1 MSFIQDNIWWF
12 LLVFYYLIVFITAG
26 YEIMHNREPVKTIS
40 LLFALFVLP
49 VVGLAIYYFFAQEYR
64 KDKIFNRKKV
74 YDHKMIKRWEKQ
86 LILEDRDLEH
96 LENFFVD
103 DKIKLVRLLQNN
115 QTKPFT
121 FGNKVDILVNGEK
134 KFETLFADLKRAKK
148 HIHLEYYIFRS
159 DRIGTRLIDILC
171 DKAEEGVE
179 IRISYDYVGSSISSG
194 ALKQM
199 QSCGIEIF
207 PFMPVW
213 FPNLTRKLNYR
224 DHRKIVIIDGKI
236 GFIGGINI
244 SDEYVN
250 YKEQEHTK
258 MFWRD
263 THLRIEG
270 HGVKS
275 IQAQFLLNFNFITS
289 KEIEIKDDFFP
300 VIEPAGK
307 SAIQIA
313 ASGPDTDWQ
322 NIMEAILTAINTAEE
337 YVYIT
342 TPYFIPNN
350 QILTALCTASRIG
363 IEIKIIIPEVGDS
376 IVARHATNSYI
387 EKLLESGVQ
396 VFHYCK
402 GMVHAKTLVVDGV
415 VSTIGT
421 SNLDNRSFDI
431 NFEINAFVYDKYI
444 AREMLD
450 IFNNDL
456 LECEELNLEDW
467 RNRPNSE
474 KVKESF
480 SRLWAPLL

>member
-1 MSFIQDNIWWF
+1 MNYIQDNIWW
-12 LLVFYYLIVFITAG
+12 LVIGLNYLFVFITAG
-26 YEIMHNREPVKTIS
+26 YEIMHNREPAKTIS
-40 LLFALFVLP
+40 LLFALVVLP
-49 VVGLAIYYFFAQEYR
+49 VIGLIIYYFFAQEFR

-74 YDHKMIKRWEKQ
+74 YDHEMIKKWEEK
-86 LILEDRDLEH
+86 LILIEKDLEH

-121 FGNKVDILVNGEK
+121 FGNKVDILVNGRK
-134 KFETLFADLKRAKK
+134 KFETLFTDLKKAEK

-159 DRIGTRLIDILC
+159 DYIGNKLIDILC
-171 DKAEEGVE
+171 EKAEEGVE
-179 IRISYDYVGSSISSG
+179 IRISYDYVGSSLSSK
-194 ALKQM
+194 ALKRM
-199 QSCGIEIF
+199 NSCGIEIF

-236 GFIGGINI
+236 GFIGGVNI

-250 YKEQEHTK
+250 YEGQEETK
-258 MFWRD
+258 MYWRD

-289 KEIEIKDDFFP
+289 KEIEIKDEYFP
-300 VIEPAGK
+300 SLEPAGK
-307 SAIQIA
+307 SAVQIA
-313 ASGPDTDWQ
+313 ASGPDTDWR
-322 NIMEAILTAINTAEE
+322 NIMEAILTAINTAEK

-350 QILTALCTASRIG
+350 EILTALCTASRIG
-363 IEIKIIIPEVGDS
+363 IDIKIIIPEIGDS
-376 IVARHATNSYI
+376 VVARHATNSYI
-387 EKLLESGVQ
+387 EMLLESGVR

-402 GMVHAKTLVVDGV
+402 GMVHAKTMVVDGM
-415 VSTIGT
+415 VSTVGT

-444 AREMLD
+444 AQEMLV

-456 LECEELNLEDW
+456 LECDELDLEDW
-467 RNRPNSE
+467 RNRPYTE
-474 KVKESF
+474 RIKESL

>member
-1 MSFIQDNIWWF
+1 MNFIGDHIWWF
-12 LLVFYYLIVFITAG
+12 ILGLNYLIVIITAG

-40 LLFALFVLP
+40 LLFALVVLP
-49 VVGLAIYYFFAQEYR
+49 GLGLIIYYFFAQEYR
-64 KDKIFNRKKV
+64 KNKIFNRKKV
-74 YDHKMIKRWEKQ
+74 YDHQMIKRWEDQ

-96 LENFFVD
+96 LEKFFVD

-121 FGNKVDILVNGEK
+121 FGNKVDILVNGLK
-134 KFETLFADLKRAKK
+134 KFERLFTDLKAAKS
-148 HIHLEYYIFRS
+148 HIHLEYYIFKS
-159 DRIGTRLIDILC
+159 DRIGTKLIDILC
-171 DKAEEGVE
+171 DKAKEGVE
-179 IRISYDYVGSSISSG
+179 IRISYDYVGSSLSAS
-194 ALKQM
+194 ALKRM
-199 QSCGIEIF
+199 KACGIEVF

-224 DHRKIVIIDGKI
+224 DHRKIVIIDGRI
-236 GFIGGINI
+236 GYIGGINI

-250 YKEQEHTK
+250 YKDQEHTK
-258 MFWRD
+258 MYWRD

-275 IQAQFLLNFNFITS
+275 MQAQFLLNFNFITK
-289 KEIEIKDDFFP
+289 KELDIKEDYFP
-300 VIEPAGK
+300 HLEPAGK

-322 NIMEAILTAINTAEE
+322 NIMEAIFTGINTAEE

-363 IEIKIIIPEVGDS
+363 IEIKIIIPETGDS
-376 IVARHATNSYI
+376 VVTRHATNSYI
-387 EKLLESGVQ
+387 EKLLESGVK
-396 VFHYCK
+396 VYHYGK
-402 GMVHAKTLVVDGV
+402 GMVHAKTMVVDGV
-415 VSTIGT
+415 VSTVGT

-431 NFEINAFVYDKYI
+431 NFEINAFIYDKYI

-450 IFNNDL
+450 IFNEDL
-456 LECEELNLEDW
+456 RECQELNLEEW
-467 RNRPNSE
+467 RNRPYSE
-474 KVKESF
+474 KIKESL